1 MTSRLMTVEEVARYL
16 RVRPSTIYEWAK
28 EGKIPAAKVGR
39 LWRFHQEEIE
49 TWVRNGGLQP
59 SARQRRSSEA

>member
-1 MTSRLMTVEEVARYL
+1 MTVEEVAKYL

-39 LWRFHQEEIE
+39 LWRFHEEEIE

-59 SARQRRSSEA
+59 SADQRKDTEA